1 MKKKILLGLIC
12 GILVLGIT
20 TGCGNSKNND
30 VVDTNNPTENKEQVK
45 DDTNNNTNSS
55 LLSGTYK
62 VPLKNIVVDVPNY
75 QEIEQA
81 FTELFIVHDLKYVAF
96 TSAKM
101 SNANNTK
108 EAHKVAFEEL
118 ISNMQNYE
126 GGINSINITKSE
138 EIKVNGIDVYSFEGT
153 INYGTDTKFDGYAK
167 GYSFILDGVPCEII
181 GSVIDKKQDPSTIKE
196 ISSVVDAM
204 IKTLRTEE

>member
-1 MKKKILLGLIC
+1 MKNKILLGLMC
-12 GILVLGIT
+12 GVLIVGIT

-30 VVDTNNPTENKEQVK
+30 DVDTNNPNENKEQVK
-45 DDTNNNTNSS
+45 DDINNNANST

-62 VPLKNIVVDVPNY
+62 VPLKNIYVDVPNY

-81 FTELFIVHDLKYVAF
+81 FTELFIVHDSKYVAF

-118 ISNMQNYE
+118 IPNMQNYE
-126 GGINSINITKSE
+126 GGINNINITKSE

>member
-1 MKKKILLGLIC
+1 MKNKILLGLIC
-12 GILVLGIT
+12 GLLIVGIT
-20 TGCGNSKNND
+20 TGCGNSKSND
-30 VVDTNNPTENKEQVK
+30 EVDTNNPTENKEQVK
-45 DDTNNNTNSS
+45 DDTNNNTDSS
-55 LLSGTYK
+55 LLTRTYN
-62 VPLKNIVVDVPNY
+62 VPLKNIYVDVPNY
-75 QEIEQA
+75 QEIEQGY
-81 FTELFIVHDLKYVAF
+81 TELFIIHDLKYVSVTADRRS
-96 TSAKM
+96 SAN
-101 SNANNTK
+101 SLL
-108 EAHKVAFEEL
+108 EAHEIAFNKFKA
-118 ISNMQNYE
+118 NMQNYE

-167 GYSFILDGVPCEII
+167 GYSFVLDGVPCEII

>member
-1 MKKKILLGLIC
+1 MKKKILL
-12 GILVLGIT
+12 ILVCGLLIVGIVI
-20 TGCGNSKNND
+20 GVGNLKNND
-30 VVDTNNPTENKEQVK
+30 KVDTNNSTENKEQVK
-45 DDTNNNTNSS
+45 DNTTNNNAS
-55 LLSGTYK
+55 LLTRTYN
-62 VPLKNIVVDVPNY
+62 VPLKNIYVDVPNY
-75 QEIEQA
+75 QEIEHGY
-81 FTELFIVHDLKYVAF
+81 TELFIIHDLKYVSVTADRRSS
-96 TSAKM
+96 TNSLL
-101 SNANNTK
+101 
-108 EAHKVAFEEL
+108 EAHEIAFDKFKA
-118 ISNMQNYE
+118 NMQNYE

-167 GYSFILDGVPCEII
+167 GYSFVLDGVPCEII

>member
-1 MKKKILLGLIC
+1 MKNKILLSLVCGVLIVGLA
-12 GILVLGIT
+12 
-20 TGCGNSKNND
+20 TGCGNSKNNNE
-30 VVDTNNPTENKEQVK
+30 VDTNNPIENKEQVK
-45 DDTNNNTNSS
+45 DNTTNNTNSS

-62 VPLKNIVVDVPNY
+62 VPLKNIYVDVPNY

-81 FTELFIVHDLKYVAF
+81 FTELFIVHDSKYVAF

-101 SNANNTK
+101 STANNTK

-118 ISNMQNYE
+118 IPNMQNYK

-181 GSVIDKKQDPSTIKE
+181 GSVIDKKQDPATIKE

>member
-1 MKKKILLGLIC
+1 MKNKILLSLVC

-20 TGCGNSKNND
+20 TGCGNSKTND
-30 VVDTNNPTENKEQVK
+30 DVDTNNPTENKEQVK
-45 DDTNNNTNSS
+45 DNTTNNTNSS
-55 LLSGTYK
+55 LLTGTYK
-62 VPLKNIVVDVPNY
+62 VPLQKIYIDVPNY
-75 QEIEQA
+75 QEIEVGY
-81 FTELFIVHDLKYVAF
+81 TELFIIHDSRYVSF
-96 TSAKM
+96 TSAFDDKVNT
-101 SNANNTK
+101 SKESHEVSFNKLKANMK
-108 EAHKVAFEEL
+108 
-118 ISNMQNYE
+118 NYA

>member
-1 MKKKILLGLIC
+1 MKNKILLGLIC
-12 GILVLGIT
+12 GLLILGIT

-45 DDTNNNTNSS
+45 DNTTNNTNSS
-55 LLSGTYK
+55 LLTGTYK
-62 VPLKNIVVDVPNY
+62 VPLQKIYIDVPNY
-75 QEIEQA
+75 QEIEVGY
-81 FTELFIVHDLKYVAF
+81 TELFIIHDSRYVSF
-96 TSAKM
+96 TSAFDDKVNT
-101 SNANNTK
+101 SKESHEVSFNKLKANMK
-108 EAHKVAFEEL
+108 
-118 ISNMQNYE
+118 NYA

-153 INYGTDTKFDGYAK
+153 INYGKDTKFDGYAK

-196 ISSVVDAM
+196 ISSVVDEM

>member
-1 MKKKILLGLIC
+1 MKNKILLSLVCGVLI
-12 GILVLGIT
+12 VGIT
-20 TGCGNSKNND
+20 TGCGNSKSND
-30 VVDTNNPTENKEQVK
+30 EVDTNNLTENKEQVK
-45 DDTNNNTNSS
+45 DDINNNANST

-62 VPLKNIVVDVPNY
+62 VPLKNIYVDVPNY

-81 FTELFIVHDLKYVAF
+81 FTELFIVHDSKYVAF

-108 EAHKVAFEEL
+108 EAHKVAFKDFT
-118 ISNMQNYE
+118 INMQNYE

>member
-1 MKKKILLGLIC
+1 MKKKILLGLMC
-12 GILVLGIT
+12 GVLIVGIT

-30 VVDTNNPTENKEQVK
+30 DVDTNNPTENKEQVK
-45 DDTNNNTNSS
+45 DDTNNNTDSS

-62 VPLKNIVVDVPNY
+62 VPLKNIYVDVPNY

-96 TSAKM
+96 THAQM
-101 SNANNTK
+101 STANSSK
-108 EAHKVAFEEL
+108 QAHEEAFKDFT
-118 ISNMQNYE
+118 INMQNYE

>member
-1 MKKKILLGLIC
+1 MKNKILLGLIC
-12 GILVLGIT
+12 GGLVLGLA

-30 VVDTNNPTENKEQVK
+30 DVDTNNPNENKEQVK
-45 DDTNNNTNSS
+45 DDINNNANST

-62 VPLKNIVVDVPNY
+62 VPLKNIYVDVPNY

-81 FTELFIVHDLKYVAF
+81 FTELFIVHDSKYVAF

-118 ISNMQNYE
+118 IPNMQNYE
-126 GGINSINITKSE
+126 GGINNINITKSE

>member
-12 GILVLGIT
+12 GILVLGLA

-30 VVDTNNPTENKEQVK
+30 EIDTNNPTENKEQVK
-45 DDTNNNTNSS
+45 DNTNNNTDSS
-55 LLSGTYK
+55 LLTGTYN
-62 VPLKNIVVDVPNY
+62 VPMQKIYIDVPNY
-75 QEIEQA
+75 QEIEQGY
-81 FTELFIVHDLKYVAF
+81 TELFIIHDLKYVSVTADRRS
-96 TSAKM
+96 SAN
-101 SNANNTK
+101 SLL
-108 EAHKVAFEEL
+108 EAHEIAFNKFKA
-118 ISNMQNYE
+118 NMQNYE

-196 ISSVVDAM
+196 ISSVVDEM